1 MVNKQASNMT
11 KKTEKTIKKDIK
23 RNNILLF
30 IIGLLLI
37 IAFNSVGSFYFYRF
51 DLTSEKRHTLSNT
64 TKEIIKELDDYVF
77 FRVYLEGDFP
87 AEFKRLRNSTKE
99 MLDEF
104 RAYSDFIDYEFIDPI
119 ADEDPANVQNIY
131 KQLISKGLQPT
142 NLQISEKDGKSQK
155 VIFPGAIATYK
166 EEEAAVQLLNN
177 QIGIPSNEVINNSIQ
192 DLEYNLLK
200 TILRLTVDKKPKLG
214 IVEGHGELSQ
224 WETGD
229 AAYALSEY
237 YSVHPVEI
245 NEKLDAL
252 QAFDAIIIA
261 NPDSSFSEK
270 DKFIID
276 QFIMKG
282 GKVLWLIDPV
292 YASIDSLQY
301 NNETI
306 SYSKNLN
313 IEDMLFKYGVRI
325 NHNLIMDLNA
335 LPIPIKTGQVGN
347 QPQFEFMPWF
357 YFPILVP
364 KSSHPIV
371 HNLNAIKTEFAS
383 SIDTLGFSPNI
394 KKTVLLSSSEFSRII
409 STPARVS
416 LDIIS
421 EEPDDRLYNQSNLPV
436 AVLLEGNF
444 NSVFTNRI
452 PPEIAQNPEIDFQ
465 TESKKNKMIVISDGD
480 IIKNQVQFK
489 EGNYYPLPLGYD
501 RYTGETFGNKDFILN
516 AVNYLTDDSGL
527 LSVRSREIKIR
538 LLDKNKINKEKTYW
552 QLLNTILPVLIILVF
567 ATIIII
573 IRKKSNKI

>member
-11 KKTEKTIKKDIK
+11 KKTEKTVKKDIK

-37 IAFNSVGSFYFYRF
+37 IAFNSIGSFYFYRF

-104 RAYSDFIDYEFIDPI
+104 RAYSDFIDYEFIDPS
-119 ADEDPANVQNIY
+119 ADEDPTNVQNVY
-131 KQLISKGLQPT
+131 KQLMSRGLQPT

-155 VIFPGAIATYK
+155 VIFPGGIATYK
-166 EEEAAVQLLNN
+166 EEEVAVQLLNN
-177 QIGIPSNEVINNSIQ
+177 QIGIPSDQVINNSIQ

-214 IVEGHGELSQ
+214 VVEGHGELSQ
-224 WETGD
+224 WETAD

-252 QAFDAIIIA
+252 KAFDAIIIA

-292 YASIDSLQY
+292 YASIDSLQS

-313 IEDMLFKYGVRI
+313 IEDMLFKYGVRL

-383 SIDTLGFSPNI
+383 SIDTLGFSPKI

-409 STPARVS
+409 TTPARVS

-421 EEPDDRLYNQSNLPV
+421 EEPDERLYSQSNLPV

-444 NSVFTNRI
+444 SSVFTNRI
-452 PPEIAQNPEIDFQ
+452 PPEIAEDPEIDFQ
-465 TESKKNKMIVISDGD
+465 TESKMNKMIVISDAD
-480 IIKNQVQFK
+480 IIKNQIQFK

-538 LLDKNKINKEKTYW
+538 PLDKNKIKKEKSYW
-552 QLLNTILPVLIILVF
+552 QLLNTVLPVLIIIVF
-567 ATIIII
+567 AIIITI
-573 IRKKSNKI
+573 IRKKANKI

>member
-11 KKTEKTIKKDIK
+11 KKTEKTVKKDIK

-37 IAFNSVGSFYFYRF
+37 IAFNSIGSFYFYRF

-104 RAYSDFIDYEFIDPI
+104 RAYSDFIDYEFIDPS
-119 ADEDPANVQNIY
+119 ADEDPTNVQNVY
-131 KQLISKGLQPT
+131 KQLMSKGLQPT

-166 EEEAAVQLLNN
+166 EEEVAVQLLNN
-177 QIGIPSNEVINNSIQ
+177 QIGIPSDQVINNSIQ

-214 IVEGHGELSQ
+214 VLEGHGELWQ
-224 WETGD
+224 WETAD
-229 AAYALSEY
+229 AASALSEY

-245 NEKLDAL
+245 NEILDAL
-252 QAFDAIIIA
+252 KAFDAIIIA

-292 YASIDSLQY
+292 YASIDSLQS

-313 IEDMLFKYGVRI
+313 IEDMLFKYGVRL

-383 SIDTLGFSPNI
+383 SIDTLGFSPKI

-409 STPARVS
+409 TTPARVS

-421 EEPDDRLYNQSNLPV
+421 EEPDERLYSQSNLPV

-444 NSVFTNRI
+444 SSVFTNRI
-452 PPEIAQNPEIDFQ
+452 PPEIAEDPEIDFQ
-465 TESKKNKMIVISDGD
+465 TESKMNKMIVISDGD
-480 IIKNQVQFK
+480 IIKNQIQFK

-538 LLDKNKINKEKTYW
+538 PLDKNKIKKEKSYW
-552 QLLNTILPVLIILVF
+552 QLLNTVLPVLIIIVF
-567 ATIIII
+567 AIIITI
-573 IRKKSNKI
+573 IRKKANKI

>member
-11 KKTEKTIKKDIK
+11 KKTEKTTKKDIK

-37 IAFNSVGSFYFYRF
+37 IAFNSIGSFYFYRF

-104 RAYSDFIDYEFIDPI
+104 RAYSDFIDYEFIDPS
-119 ADEDPANVQNIY
+119 ADEDPTNVQNVY
-131 KQLISKGLQPT
+131 KQLMSKGLQPT
-142 NLQISEKDGKSQK
+142 NLQISEKGGKSQK

-214 IVEGHGELSQ
+214 VVEGHGELSQ
-224 WETGD
+224 WETAD

-237 YSVHPVEI
+237 YSVHPVKI

-252 QAFDAIIIA
+252 KAFDVIIIA
-261 NPDSSFSEK
+261 NPDSSFTEK

-313 IEDMLFKYGVRI
+313 IEDMLFKYGVRV

-394 KKTVLLSSSEFSRII
+394 KKTVLLSSSGFSRII
-409 STPARVS
+409 TTPARVS

-421 EEPDDRLYNQSNLPV
+421 EEPDERLYNQSNLPV

-444 NSVFTNRI
+444 SSVFTNRI
-452 PPEIAQNPEIDFQ
+452 PPEIAEDPEIDFQ
-465 TESKKNKMIVISDGD
+465 TESKMNKMIVISDGD

-538 LLDKNKINKEKTYW
+538 PLDKNKIKKEKSYW
-552 QLLNTILPVLIILVF
+552 QLLNTVLPVLIILVF
-567 ATIIII
+567 ASIMII
-573 IRKKSNKI
+573 IRKKVNKI